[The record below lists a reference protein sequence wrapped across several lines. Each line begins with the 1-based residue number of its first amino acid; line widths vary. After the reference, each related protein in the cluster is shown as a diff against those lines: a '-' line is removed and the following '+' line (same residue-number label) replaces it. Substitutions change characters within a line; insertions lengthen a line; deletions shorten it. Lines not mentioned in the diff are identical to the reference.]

1 MCSCGCMLK
10 SARILICQQ
19 RQSTFIFIY
28 FLFKTHSSCL
38 ALVPAATS
46 GTLLNFLILSVCFSC
61 SLPTFLR
68 NCTTSCH
75 FYLFFCSLIHRVPH
89 FTAAWSNYLQF
100 HPDLGQQHHPSTSR
114 VLAMTL
120 FTPSQ
125 PLDLVAVC
133 LRPGRRTDNHV
144 WNDD

>member
-38 ALVPAATS
+38 GLVPAATS
-46 GTLLNFLILSVCFSC
+46 GTLLNFLILPVCFSC

-68 NCTTSCH
+68 NCTTSCLLIFTFFFFLFIDSPCATFH
-75 FYLFFCSLIHRVPH
+75 SSLVQLPAVSSRPWSAASSKYLACPSHDFVYTV
-89 FTAAWSNYLQF
+89 TASG
-100 HPDLGQQHHPSTSR
+100 PGGG
-114 VLAMTL
+114 L
-120 FTPSQ
+120 FTPRQ
-125 PLDLVAVC
+125 E
-133 LRPGRRTDNHV
+133 N
-144 WNDD
+144 